1 MIGWKGVVGNRQQ
14 DAIDARCDAMRLRRG
29 VLAPNTPPECCRC
42 IIAPQREN
50 GGDRGYAGRRCFGL
64 RDITGCWW
72 CWTTTGKA
80 WHRHLLLAVLKFPP
94 TRPSPP
100 PCKSNREQRRP
111 DRQDGFSIASPRY
124 VICLFYFSST
134 SACTDPLSRPPE
146 LIDKC
151 IGSRIWV
158 IMKGDKGTSPSP
170 SSAPSLHPQQLT
182 TPPPSQ
188 NSPEPSWA
196 STTT

>member
-1 MIGWKGVVGNRQQ
+1 MLPLYYLPPSAKTGVIVVMQVDGVSGY
-14 DAIDARCDAMRLRRG
+14 AISRVA
-29 VLAPNTPPECCRC
+29 
-42 IIAPQREN
+42 
-50 GGDRGYAGRRCFGL
+50 GGAGRRRERLGT
-64 RDITGCWW
+64 DIS
-72 CWTTTGKA
+72 
-80 WHRHLLLAVLKFPP
+80 LLAVLKFPP

-134 SACTDPLSRPPE
+134 SACTDPLSRPAE

-182 TPPPSQ
+182 HPPPLPRILR
-188 NSPEPSWA
+188 NPRRLRRLRKYVPPFPSPQPNQPDWKL
-196 STTT
+196 TT

>member
-1 MIGWKGVVGNRQQ
+1 MLPLYYLPPSAKTGVIVVMQVDGVSGY
-14 DAIDARCDAMRLRRG
+14 AISRVA
-29 VLAPNTPPECCRC
+29 
-42 IIAPQREN
+42 
-50 GGDRGYAGRRCFGL
+50 GGAGRRRERLGT
-64 RDITGCWW
+64 DIS
-72 CWTTTGKA
+72 
-80 WHRHLLLAVLKFPP
+80 LLAVLKFPP

-134 SACTDPLSRPPE
+134 SACTDPLSRPAE

-170 SSAPSLHPQQLT
+170 SSAPSLHPQQLN
-182 TPPPSQ
+182 TPPPL
-188 NSPEPSWA
+188 PEFSGTLVGFDDYV
-196 STTT
+196 STYHSFPPPNQTNQTGS